1 MQHEVHL
8 GIDFW
13 WILIDFRSQVG
24 VENRP
29 EIDAKRCR
37 KNDERKGNKMT
48 KKSLQVEFRRGGF
61 PFRGDRSG
69 PGPPRE
75 GDLGGGMDYGLEA
88 LYLARQWAKGPA
100 NFYIYIYIYIYIER
114 ERETI

>member
-13 WILIDFRSQVG
+13 WIWIDFRSHVG

-29 EIDAKRCR
+29 NIDAKRCR
-37 KNDERKGNKMT
+37 KGDQKKKGNKMT
-48 KKSLQVEFRRGGF
+48 KKSLQVELRRGGSLF
-61 PFRGDRSG
+61 QGDRGG

-75 GDLGGGMDYGLEA
+75 GDLGGGMD
-88 LYLARQWAKGPA
+88 
-100 NFYIYIYIYIYIER
+100 
-114 ERETI
+114 

>member
-29 EIDAKRCR
+29 NIDAKRCR
-37 KNDERKGNKMT
+37 KSDEKKKGNKMT
-48 KKSLQVEFRRGGF
+48 KKSLQGAAAHNE
-61 PFRGDRSG
+61 G
-69 PGPPRE
+69 PQRKQKPIPGAPRAAPSSRKK
-75 GDLGGGMDYGLEA
+75 D
-88 LYLARQWAKGPA
+88 
-100 NFYIYIYIYIYIER
+100 
-114 ERETI
+114 

>member
-29 EIDAKRCR
+29 NIDAKRCR
-37 KNDERKGNKMT
+37 KSDEKKKGNKMIE
-48 KKSLQVEFRRGGF
+48 KSLQVELRRGEAF
-61 PFRGDRSG
+61 YRGDRPG
-69 PGPPRE
+69 PGAPW
-75 GDLGGGMDYGLEA
+75 GGGKGEGWINGSKPTNLT
-88 LYLARQWAKGPA
+88 RQWARGLA
-100 NFYIYIYIYIYIER
+100 NL
-114 ERETI
+114 